1 MSRVFFHSSIRFKLT
16 LVYAVVVFVTMLAFM
31 GIVYRSVI
39 NNLESGVDA
48 DLKSRAEQAQA
59 FLAHSGFSAKDLDQ
73 FTRAYG
79 GSGQPSGQPSKSPYG
94 ATPGASPGATP
105 MPDNPALNMNDPNDL
120 ASALT
125 YLQLVDTEG
134 NVLSRIPELK
144 VMSKPA
150 NQAALVDK
158 IKDGTGFSYIKVTTG
173 ERARVYTLQLDRVNN
188 RGFVQVV
195 RSLQEADAI
204 VSGLIWPFIILAI
217 IAFCLL
223 AVFGWW
229 FTRRTFAPLEEI
241 TETAYRI
248 GVNGDLNERIKT
260 DPYSN
265 DEISRL
271 GRAFNAMLER
281 LDKNFKAQKQFIA
294 DSSHELRT
302 PLTVIR
308 GNVDLLKR
316 NPDPENQ
323 SESLQAIERE
333 SARMQ
338 RLVQDLLLLAQ
349 ADARQTVEM
358 ASLPLDDIVLE
369 VFKETRVLA
378 DQRHQQ
384 LKLGH
389 FDPVV
394 IEGDRDRLKRAI
406 LNLVDNAIK
415 YTPEEGQITLSL
427 VRGKQW
433 VRVTVEDNGPGIAE
447 RDQGLIFDRFYRV
460 DKARS
465 RQSTA
470 GMGGGSG
477 LGLAIVK
484 HIVEAHGG
492 RISLESTPG
501 QGSTFTIWLKTPTSE
516 DLPPDEDDDINQEA
530 PKEEPRNAPPGVS
543 GEKTLAG

>member
-1 MSRVFFHSSIRFKLT
+1 MSRLLFHNSIRFKLT
-16 LVYAVVVFVTMLAFM
+16 MVYAVVVFITMVAFM
-31 GIVYRSVI
+31 VIVYRSVI

-59 FLAHSGFSAKDLDQ
+59 FLAHSGFTPKDLDQ
-73 FTRAYG
+73 FAKTYG
-79 GSGQPSGQPSKSPYG
+79 GSGQTVKNYG
-94 ATPGASPGATP
+94 TPGAGGMS
-105 MPDNPALNMNDPNDL
+105 DNSALNMNNPNDL
-120 ASALT
+120 AAALT
-125 YLQLVDTEG
+125 YLQLVGSDGT
-134 NVLSRIPELK
+134 VLSKIPELK
-144 VMSKPA
+144 VMTKDST
-150 NQAALVDK
+150 QAALAQK
-158 IKDGTGFSYIKVTTG
+158 IRDGTGFSYIQLSTG

-188 RGFVQVV
+188 RGFIQVV
-195 RSLQEADAI
+195 RSAQESDAI
-204 VSGLIWPFIILAI
+204 VSGLVWPFVILSVGAFLLLAI
-217 IAFCLL
+217 
-223 AVFGWW
+223 FGWW
-229 FTRRTFAPLEEI
+229 FTRRAFAPIEDI
-241 TETAYRI
+241 TATAYRI
-248 GVNGDLNERIKT
+248 GVNGDLNERIET
-260 DPYSN
+260 NPNSN

-323 SESLQAIERE
+323 AESLLAIERE

-358 ASLPLDDIVLE
+358 APLPLDDIVLE

-384 LKLGH
+384 LRLGH
-389 FDPVV
+389 FDPVT

-415 YTPEEGQITLSL
+415 YTPEEGQITISL

-433 VRVTVEDNGPGIAE
+433 SRVTVADNGPGIAE
-447 RDQGLIFDRFYRV
+447 KDQALVFDRFYRV

-492 RISLESTPG
+492 RIILESAPG
-501 QGSTFTIWLKTPTSE
+501 QGSTFTIWLKTPASE
-516 DLPPDEDDDINQEA
+516 DFPPDDEEDQSGEESSPEA
-530 PKEEPRNAPPGVS
+530 PGTAVDNPIG
-543 GEKTLAG
+543 TTAG

>member
-16 LVYAVVVFVTMLAFM
+16 LVYAVVVFITMVAFM

-73 FTRAYG
+73 FARSYG
-79 GSGQPSGQPSKSPYG
+79 GSDQPSKNSYG
-94 ATPGASPGATP
+94 STPGPTTP
-105 MPDNPALNMNDPNDL
+105 MPGNPGLNMNDTSDL

-125 YLQLVDTEG
+125 YLQLVDTQG

-144 VMSKPA
+144 VMTKPA
-150 NQAALVDK
+150 TQAVLVDK
-158 IKDGTGFSYIKVTTG
+158 IKDGTGFSYINLTTG

-188 RGFVQVV
+188 RGYIQVV

-204 VSGLIWPFIILAI
+204 VSGLIWPFFILAI
-217 IAFCLL
+217 AAFCVL

-260 DPYSN
+260 DLYSN

-349 ADARQTVEM
+349 ADARQSVEM
-358 ASLPLDDIVLE
+358 APLPLDDIVLE

-415 YTPEEGQITLSL
+415 YTQEEGQITLSL

-433 VRVTVEDNGPGIAE
+433 ARVTVEDNGPGIAE
-447 RDQGLIFDRFYRV
+447 KDQTLVFDRFYRV

-465 RQSTA
+465 RQSSA

-501 QGSTFTIWLKTPTSE
+501 QGSTFTIWLKTPASE
-516 DLPPDEDDDINQEA
+516 DLPPDEDEETNQEG
-530 PKEEPRNAPPGVS
+530 PGEGSRSVPPGVP
-543 GEKTLAG
+543 GERTLAG

>member
-1 MSRVFFHSSIRFKLT
+1 MSRGFFQSSIRFKLT
-16 LVYAVVVFVTMLAFM
+16 LVYSVVVFITMVGFM
-31 GIVYRSVI
+31 FIVYRSVI

-59 FLAHSGFSAKDLDQ
+59 FLAHSGFSVKDLDQ
-73 FTRAYG
+73 FAKTYG
-79 GSGQPSGQPSKSPYG
+79 GSVGQPTKSSNG
-94 ATPGASPGATP
+94 ATSGPGATP
-105 MPDNPALNMNDPNDL
+105 LPDNPALNMNDPNDL
-120 ASALT
+120 AAALT
-125 YLQLVDTEG
+125 YLQLVDNQG
-134 NVLSRIPELK
+134 NVLSRIPDLK
-144 VMSKPA
+144 VMTKPGA
-150 NQAALVDK
+150 QAALAQQLK
-158 IKDGTGFSYIKVTTG
+158 NGPGFGNIQLAG
-173 ERARVYTLQLDRVNN
+173 DERARVYTLQLDRVNN
-188 RGFVQVV
+188 RGYVQVV

-204 VSGLIWPFIILAI
+204 VSGLVWPFIILAI
-217 IAFCLL
+217 VAFCLL

-229 FTRRTFAPLEEI
+229 FTRRTFAPLERI

-248 GVNGDLNERIKT
+248 GVNGDLNERIET
-260 DPYSN
+260 NPRSN

-308 GNVDLLKR
+308 GNIDLLKR

-323 SESLQAIERE
+323 AESLQAIERE

-358 ASLPLDDIVLE
+358 APLPLDDIVLE

-433 VRVTVEDNGPGIAE
+433 ARVTVADNGPGIADK
-447 RDQGLIFDRFYRV
+447 DQALVFDRFYRV

-492 RISLESTPG
+492 RISLESEPG
-501 QGSTFTIWLKTPTSE
+501 KGSTFTIWLKTPASE
-516 DLPPDEDDDINQEA
+516 NLPPDEDEESGQDFSL
-530 PKEEPRNAPPGVS
+530 EEPGSVRPGVP
-543 GEKTLAG
+543 GEKSLAG

>member
-16 LVYAVVVFVTMLAFM
+16 LVYSVVVFITMVAFM
-31 GIVYRSVI
+31 VIVYRSVI
-39 NNLESGVDA
+39 NNLETGVDA

-59 FLAHSGFSAKDLDQ
+59 FLVHNGFNPKDLDQ
-73 FTRAYG
+73 FAKTYG
-79 GSGQPSGQPSKSPYG
+79 GTSGQLAKGSYG
-94 ATPGASPGATP
+94 VTPGTTP
-105 MPDNPALNMNDPNDL
+105 MPDNPALNMNDPNNL

-125 YLQLVDTEG
+125 YLQLVDNQGT
-134 NVLSRIPELK
+134 VLSRIPELK
-144 VMSKPA
+144 VMTKPGT
-150 NQAALVDK
+150 QAALAQILK
-158 IKDGTGFSYIKVTTG
+158 NGTGFSYIQLTTG

-188 RGFVQVV
+188 RGYVQVV

-204 VSGLIWPFIILAI
+204 VSGLVWPFIILAI
-217 IAFCLL
+217 VAFCLL

-229 FTRRTFAPLEEI
+229 FTRRTFAPIEDI

-260 DPYSN
+260 DPHSN

-323 SESLQAIERE
+323 IESLQAIERE

-349 ADARQTVEM
+349 ADARQAVEM
-358 ASLPLDDIVLE
+358 APLPLDDIVLE

-433 VRVTVEDNGPGIAE
+433 VRVTVSDNGPGIAE
-447 RDQGLIFDRFYRV
+447 KDQALIFDRFYRV

-492 RISLESTPG
+492 RISLESAPG
-501 QGSTFTIWLKTPTSE
+501 EGSTFTIWLKTPASE
-516 DLPPDEDDDINQEA
+516 DLPPDEDEESAQETTVD
-530 PKEEPRNAPPGVS
+530 ELQPGPS